1 MTHLKTT
8 FAVIGFALSA
18 CTVDLQDLT
27 SSEMDAINKSDRAKI
42 TEQVDPVGSILT
54 LDEAVARA
62 LKYNLDQRVLN
73 LEQSLSSDE
82 LESGKYDMLPTLLA
96 KAGYDSRDNFS
107 HRWTGDYIDANTT
120 PPANVEPTPPSV
132 SVEPKHTTASLA
144 LSWNIL
150 DFGASYYTAKQNS
163 SRLMIANERRRKS
176 MHTLVQ
182 DVRATY
188 WRALASETLA
198 RRVKDTISSAEKAL
212 NDSRQLSG
220 DLMNSPEIALRY
232 QRNLLENLRLLESVE
247 QDLAIARHELINL
260 IGAQQGTRFKLVEP
274 KADVT
279 PLRVSMQKLEQ
290 HALLN
295 NADLRTAFFDA
306 RIASE
311 EARKAILKLMP
322 GISFDVGY
330 YGDSDRYLVNNQW
343 SAAGLNVSYNLFN
356 LLSADSRRNLA
367 QKTEDLA
374 EARRMALQ
382 MTVVT
387 QVHLATHEYTDALA
401 QYSRADQ
408 IYKVDKRLE
417 EIVRVKNSSNTAG
430 EQAVIAAN
438 VTAILSELRRYQ
450 AMAKFQKAT
459 GYLHATLGMEPVI
472 GSVDDFSLEQLTD
485 SVGVWLDLKVQ
496 NGQFEIAKE

>member
-1 MTHLKTT
+1 
-8 FAVIGFALSA
+8 
-18 CTVDLQDLT
+18 
-27 SSEMDAINKSDRAKI
+27 
-42 TEQVDPVGSILT
+42 
-54 LDEAVARA
+54 
-62 LKYNLDQRVLN
+62 
-73 LEQSLSSDE
+73 
-82 LESGKYDMLPTLLA
+82 
-96 KAGYDSRDNFS
+96 
-107 HRWTGDYIDANTT
+107 
-120 PPANVEPTPPSV
+120 
-132 SVEPKHTTASLA
+132 
-144 LSWNIL
+144 
-150 DFGASYYTAKQNS
+150 
-163 SRLMIANERRRKS
+163 
-176 MHTLVQ
+176 
-182 DVRATY
+182 
-188 WRALASETLA
+188 
-198 RRVKDTISSAEKAL
+198 
-212 NDSRQLSG
+212 
-220 DLMNSPEIALRY
+220 
-232 QRNLLENLRLLESVE
+232 
-247 QDLAIARHELINL
+247 
-260 IGAQQGTRFKLVEP
+260 
-274 KADVT
+274 
-279 PLRVSMQKLEQ
+279 
-290 HALLN
+290 
-295 NADLRTAFFDA
+295 
-306 RIASE
+306 
-311 EARKAILKLMP
+311 
-322 GISFDVGY
+322 VGY

-408 IYKVDKRLE
+408 IYKVDKRLQ

-485 SVGVWLDLKVQ
+485 SVGVWLDLSVQ